1 MEDLTN
7 IWNAD
12 DEINEEQL
20 LNYIKG
26 KSPEDEQYAVEKQ
39 MTESD
44 FVNEAI
50 EGLQQ
55 FESAGKL
62 DEYVYQLNK
71 KLHRHLVSHK
81 EQKEKRKIKYLSW
94 VIATVII
101 ILLLC
106 VLGYIV
112 IKMKSL

>member
-26 KSPEDEQYAVEKQ
+26 ESPEDEQYAVEKQ
-39 MTESD
+39 MTGSD

-55 FESAGKL
+55 FEYAGKL

-71 KLHRHLVSHK
+71 KLHQHLASHK
-81 EQKEKRKIKYLSW
+81 QQKEKRKIKDLSW
-94 VIATVII
+94 IIVAVII

-106 VLGYIV
+106 VLGYLV
-112 IKMKSL
+112 IKMKSQ